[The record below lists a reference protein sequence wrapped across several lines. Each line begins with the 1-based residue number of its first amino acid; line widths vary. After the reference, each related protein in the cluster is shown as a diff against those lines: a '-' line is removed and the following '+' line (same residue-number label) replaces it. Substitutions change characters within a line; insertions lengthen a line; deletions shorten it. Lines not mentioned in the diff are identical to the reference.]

1 MRLMVRNC
9 SWQWMDVSLK
19 CESSRIDGSLLQRWW
34 FVCFGLTFFL
44 PAKLS
49 FRALFLSSRWVAPF
63 GARLVRKIL
72 LEKKTLFLATPLS
85 WKT

>member
-19 CESSRIDGSLLQRWW
+19 CESSRIDGSLLQHWW
-34 FVCFGLTFFL
+34 FICFQSHFL
-44 PAKLS
+44 LVSYIVIPSTVPFKQA
-49 FRALFLSSRWVAPF
+49 ATF

-72 LEKKTLFLATPLS
+72 FEKKTLFLATPLS